1 MYDLNLTVPNL
12 TSPKY
17 TADNRFLL
25 LKNYLYELNEVLAN
39 VLGDRTA
46 EEIQT
51 LKKKVEAEKE
61 SEKQNVIRLKN
72 DSKKRFEELKEHII
86 RTAEEIELAYTTAIS
101 QTEEEILQQAQGEFA
116 TKTELGEYQNQVA
129 TELSQTADR
138 ITANAENCEEIRTDL
153 ESFKTDTSAQFSLQ
167 STEILSQVESIYS
180 AKTELGD
187 LEERISSQI
196 SQTSE
201 GITETFSEKLSNVE
215 SDLSSVGGEIRELVS
230 SLDVYIRRGELEE
243 GIYGI
248 EIGRSDSNIKARFTN
263 DRLSF
268 YQGLAEV
275 AYISGSNL
283 YITRAQILDYLK
295 LGNATEGFF
304 IFDVTENGL
313 EVTWTNGN

>member
-51 LKKKVEAEKE
+51 LKKTVEAEKE

-72 DSKKRFEELKEHII
+72 DSKKRFEELKEQII

-101 QTEEEILQQAQGEFA
+101 QTEQEILQQAQGEFA
-116 TKTELGEYQNQVA
+116 TKTELGGYQNQVA

>member
-39 VLGDRTA
+39 ALGDRTA
-46 EEIQT
+46 EEIQA
-51 LKKKVEAEKE
+51 LKKTVE
-61 SEKQNVIRLKN
+61 SENESERQSVIRLKN
-72 DSKKRFEELKEHII
+72 DSKKRFQELKEQII
-86 RTAEEIELAYTTAIS
+86 STAEEIELAYTTAIS

-116 TKTELGEYQNQVA
+116 TKTEFGEYKNQVG

-138 ITANAENCEEIRTDL
+138 ITANAETCEEIQADL
-153 ESFKTDTSAQFSLQ
+153 ENFKTDTSSQFSLQ

-180 AKTELGD
+180 AKTEYAD

-201 GITETFSEKLSNVE
+201 GITEIFSEKLSSVE

-243 GIYGI
+243 GVYGI

-295 LGNATEGFF
+295 LGNAAEGYFV
-304 IFDVTENGL
+304 FDVTENGL